1 MHLDAVHLYSLTNQ
15 ERSRLLEML
24 ADRCCDVFSL
34 PGACRQCTEETPL
47 HVEYLQRFA
56 WTEHF
61 LSACSEIAQR
71 YRRRI
76 PRRIL
81 LARIRFTKGW
91 SGSSTTTLKVT
102 EPSQPEAFMKEL
114 NAYPDQHKAELLRYM
129 LNPVYHEP
137 GKD

>member
-1 MHLDAVHLYSLTNQ
+1 MPLMHLDAVHLYSLTNQ
-15 ERSRLLEML
+15 ERSRLLEMP

-34 PGACRQCTEETPL
+34 PGACRQCAEETPL

-76 PRRIL
+76 SRGIL
-81 LARIRFTKGW
+81 FARIRFHERVIRIVYDDLERYG
-91 SGSSTTTLKVT
+91 
-102 EPSQPEAFMKEL
+102 AF
-114 NAYPDQHKAELLRYM
+114 AARG
-129 LNPVYHEP
+129 VHE
-137 GKD
+137 GT

>member
-34 PGACRQCTEETPL
+34 PGACRQCAEEAPL

-56 WTEHF
+56 GTEGF
-61 LSACSEIAQR
+61 VTTRSGIAQR

-76 PRRIL
+76 SRGIL
-81 LARIRFTKGW
+81 FARIRFHERVIRIVYDDLERYG
-91 SGSSTTTLKVT
+91 
-102 EPSQPEAFMKEL
+102 AFAARGVRE
-114 NAYPDQHKAELLRYM
+114 
-129 LNPVYHEP
+129 
-137 GKD
+137 GT